1 MFKYYEWRK
10 IRKIK
15 LEMWKTEFI
24 LLTVRKVL
32 SFEIYWPTIRWKK
45 SIQILNIKE
54 LIDKTE
60 GVMTNNLAITII

>member
-1 MFKYYEWRK
+1 MFKYSEWRK

-15 LEMWKTEFI
+15 LEMWKTEFT

>member
-1 MFKYYEWRK
+1 MFKYSEWRK

>member
-1 MFKYYEWRK
+1 MFKYSEWRK

-60 GVMTNNLAITII
+60 GVKTNNLAITII

>member
-1 MFKYYEWRK
+1 MFKYSEWRK

-15 LEMWKTEFI
+15 LEMWKTEFT

-60 GVMTNNLAITII
+60 GVMTNNLAITIL